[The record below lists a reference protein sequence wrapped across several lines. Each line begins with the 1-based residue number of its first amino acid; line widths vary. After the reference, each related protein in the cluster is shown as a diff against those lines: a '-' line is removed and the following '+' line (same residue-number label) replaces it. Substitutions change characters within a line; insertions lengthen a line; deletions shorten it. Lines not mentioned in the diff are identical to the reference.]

1 MRQLIS
7 AMLVCSWVQLAAAA
21 GPIIVD
27 NATVTDALK
36 RNVIV
41 WDVRPVGDYARG
53 HIPGAIFVNLA
64 HDLAG
69 ERTGTNGRHPLPSP
83 EVKAPT
89 ASPTLH
95 RGVRGNRIGTN
106 DMPHLLM

>member
-36 RNVIV
+36 RNAQVDATQISVEARDSKVILTGF
-41 WDVRPVGDYARG
+41 VRSWAERNEAEMAAWRA
-53 HIPGAIFVNLA
+53 PGV
-64 HDLAG
+64 
-69 ERTGTNGRHPLPSP
+69 S
-83 EVKAPT
+83 EVKNE
-89 ASPTLH
+89 L
-95 RGVRGNRIGTN
+95 VVKV
-106 DMPHLLM
+106 